1 MSKLD
6 LSIDGMTCAA
16 CVRRVE
22 TVLKKVPGVT
32 AASVNLAARRAA
44 LEIDD
49 TQLNP
54 AEHAELNTKLLA
66 AVEKAGFVGQVQKP
80 DAAIESQLAKSNQ
93 EVQALKHQFWISA
106 LLTLPVFVMEMGGH
120 LIAPFHHW
128 LNGVMSLGVQHTIQA
143 ILTTLVLAW
152 PGRHFFTHGFK
163 ALFQGQPEMNSLVA
177 VGAGSA
183 WAYSMVVL
191 IVPNLIPE
199 SAQHVYFEAAAVIV
213 TLILLGRLFEA
224 RARGQTG
231 AAIEHLI
238 GLQPRQA
245 RRIDPVT
252 QTETDVAIDLVK
264 PGDLLRVRPGEKV
277 PVDGEILEGHPFIDQ
292 SMITGE
298 PVPVELK
305 AGDSVS
311 GGTINTTVGF
321 VLRATHTGSDTVLA
335 RIIRMVQSAQNAKL
349 PIQATVDKV
358 TSVFVPVIMVIA
370 LITFV
375 VWYALTQDISH
386 SLVNAVAVLII
397 ACPCAMG
404 LATPTSIMVGTG
416 RAAQLGVLFR
426 QGDALQQLKSTSVV
440 AFDKTGTLT
449 QGHPSLTQ
457 FELIQTDSPN
467 RNPNNHSN
475 HQPNN
480 HWLSNKSADQI
491 LQIVAAVQRQSEHPI
506 ARAIVKAADEG
517 QFSPAEQPALRSN
530 IPNIPTTPTP
540 AAPTAM
546 GVVDVEG
553 FEAIKGLGIQ
563 STVRITMGRQTT
575 EHAVA
580 IGSAALMQELGMST
594 QAFESTINAWAEL
607 GQTPIHV
614 AIDGQLVALMAVS
627 DPIKPEAKRT
637 IEQLQSRGIECAMI
651 TGDHELTAQAVAKV
665 LGIDI
670 VRARVRPED
679 KATVVKSL
687 QNPAASGAKRIVTFV
702 GDGINDAPALATADV
717 GMAIGTGTDVAIES
731 ASVVL
736 MSGELNKVVT
746 AIDLSRATLANIH
759 QNLFWAF
766 AYNVALVPVAAGVLY
781 PMNGILLSPMLAAG
795 AMAFS
800 SVFVVSNALRL
811 RFVKPAQIQ

>member
-32 AASVNLAARRAA
+32 QASVNLAARRAA
-44 LEIDD
+44 LELDD
-49 TQLNP
+49 ALVGQDLNRQLV
-54 AEHAELNTKLLA
+54 A
-66 AVEKAGFVGQVQKP
+66 AVEKAGFVGEVQDP
-80 DAAIESQLAKSNQ
+80 EAQAESLQDKSVQ
-93 EVQALKHQFWISA
+93 EIQALKQQFWTAAI
-106 LLTLPVFVMEMGGH
+106 LTLPVFVMEMGGH
-120 LIAPFHHW
+120 MIGAFHHW
-128 LNGVMSLGVQHTIQA
+128 VNSVMSVGTQHVIQA
-143 ILTTLVLAW
+143 VLTTLVLAW

-177 VGAGSA
+177 VGAGAA
-183 WAYSMVVL
+183 WLYSMVVVL
-191 IVPNLIPE
+191 APGLIPE
-199 SAQHVYFEAAAVIV
+199 SARHVYFEAAAVIV

-224 RARGQTG
+224 RARGKTG

-245 RRIDPVT
+245 RLIDPNTQEERDVT
-252 QTETDVAIDLVK
+252 IESVK

-277 PVDGEILEGHPFIDQ
+277 PVDGEIVQGTPFVDQ

-298 PVPVELK
+298 PVPAELK
-305 AGDSVS
+305 PGDAVA
-311 GGTINTTVGF
+311 GGTINTTIGF
-321 VLRATHTGSDTVLA
+321 TLKATHTGSDTVLA

-358 TSVFVPVIMVIA
+358 TSVFVPVIMAIA
-370 LITFV
+370 VVTFA
-375 VWYALTQDISH
+375 VWYGLTQDITA
-386 SLVNAVAVLII
+386 SLVASVAVLII

-426 QGDALQQLKSTSVV
+426 QGDALQQLKATEVV

-449 QGHPSLTQ
+449 QGHPSLTE
-457 FELIQTDSPN
+457 FELTGHGAW
-467 RNPNNHSN
+467 R
-475 HQPNN
+475 
-480 HWLSNKSADQI
+480 KDQV
-491 LQIVAAVQRQSEHPI
+491 LQIVAAIQRQSEHPI
-506 ARAIVKAADEG
+506 ARAIVAAADEDQANNTDG
-517 QFSPAEQPALRSN
+517 
-530 IPNIPTTPTP
+530 
-540 AAPTAM
+540 TAQS
-546 GVVDVEG
+546 VRATVEG
-553 FEAIKGLGIQ
+553 FEAVKGFGVKA
-563 STVRITMGRQTT
+563 TVSVDNT
-575 EHAVA
+575 HHVA
-580 IGSAALMQELGMST
+580 IGSAALMAQLDLDTSDW
-594 QAFESTINAWAEL
+594 QATVDAWANQ

-614 AIDGQLVALMAVS
+614 AIDGQLVSVMAVS
-627 DPIKPEAKRT
+627 DPIKPEAKHT
-637 IEQLQSRGIECAMI
+637 IAQLRSRGIACAMI
-651 TGDHELTAQAVAKV
+651 TGDHELTAHAVAKQ

-670 VRARVRPED
+670 VRAQVRPED
-679 KATVVKSL
+679 KAAVVTEL
-687 QNPAASGAKRIVTFV
+687 QNQDGQRVVTFV

-746 AIDLSRATLANIH
+746 AIDLSRATLTNIH

-781 PMNGILLSPMLAAG
+781 PINGTLLSPMLAAG

-800 SVFVVSNALRL
+800 SLFVVSNALRL
-811 RFVKPAQIQ
+811 RYIKGRALK

>member
-32 AASVNLAARRAA
+32 QANVNLAARRAA
-44 LEIDD
+44 LELDD
-49 TQLNP
+49 TLTTKD
-54 AEHAELNTKLLA
+54 LNTQLLA
-66 AVEKAGFVGQVQKP
+66 AVEKAGFVG
-80 DAAIESQLAKSNQ
+80 
-93 EVQALKHQFWISA
+93 EVQDPEAQAHSLQDKSTAEINTLKQQVWIAA

-120 LIAPFHHW
+120 MIGAFHHW
-128 LNGVMSLGVQHTIQA
+128 VNSVMSLGTQHVIQA
-143 ILTTLVLAW
+143 VLTTLVLAW

-183 WAYSMVVL
+183 WLYSMVVVL
-191 IVPNLIPE
+191 APAIIPE
-199 SAQHVYFEAAAVIV
+199 SARHVYFEAAAVIV

-224 RARGQTG
+224 RARGKTG

-238 GLQPRQA
+238 GLQPKQA
-245 RRIDPVT
+245 RLIDPNSNM
-252 QTETDVAIDLVK
+252 ETDVAIESVK
-264 PGDLLRVRPGEKV
+264 PGDLLRVRPGEKI
-277 PVDGEILEGHPFIDQ
+277 PVDGEIVEGTPFIDQ

-298 PVPVELK
+298 PVPAELK
-305 AGDSVS
+305 PGEAVA
-311 GGTINTTVGF
+311 GGTINTTIGF
-321 VLRATHTGSDTVLA
+321 TLKATHTGSDTVLA

-358 TSVFVPVIMVIA
+358 TSVFVPIVMAIA
-370 LITFV
+370 LVTFIT
-375 VWYALTQDISH
+375 WYVLTQDIST
-386 SLVNAVAVLII
+386 SLVAAVAVLII

-426 QGDALQQLKSTSVV
+426 QGDALQQLKSTSIV

-449 QGHPSLTQ
+449 EGHPSLTS
-457 FELIQTDSPN
+457 FELVNTNKADN
-467 RNPNNHSN
+467 ADNAEA
-475 HQPNN
+475 
-480 HWLSNKSADQI
+480 LSKDQV
-491 LQIVAAVQRQSEHPI
+491 LQMVAAVQRQSEHPI
-506 ARAIVKAADEG
+506 ARAIVDAADET
-517 QFSPAEQPALRSN
+517 QANPANPANPAEQAKHQATLS
-530 IPNIPTTPTP
+530 
-540 AAPTAM
+540 
-546 GVVDVEG
+546 VQG
-553 FEAIKGLGIQ
+553 FEAVKGFGVKAKVAKVASLAAANE
-563 STVRITMGRQTT
+563 STHDI
-575 EHAVA
+575 AV
-580 IGSAALMQELGMST
+580 GSAALMQQLGIDTDDLQST
-594 QAFESTINAWAEL
+594 VNAWAEQ

-614 AIDGQLVALMAVS
+614 AIDNQLVAVMAVS
-627 DPIKPEAKRT
+627 DPIKSEAKHT
-637 IEQLQSRGIECAMI
+637 VDQLRARGIECAMI
-651 TGDHELTAQAVAKV
+651 TGDHELTAKAVAKQ

-670 VRARVRPED
+670 VRAQVRPED
-679 KATVVKSL
+679 KAAVVKSL
-687 QNPAASGAKRIVTFV
+687 QTPSQDPHKNKRAKPIVTFV

-746 AIDLSRATLANIH
+746 AIDLSRATLTNIH

-781 PMNGILLSPMLAAG
+781 PINGTLLSPMLAAG

-800 SVFVVSNALRL
+800 SLFVVSNALRL
-811 RFVKPAQIQ
+811 RFVRPSTT

>member
-32 AASVNLAARRAA
+32 QANVNLAARRAA
-44 LEIDD
+44 LELDD
-49 TQLNP
+49 TLTTKD
-54 AEHAELNTKLLA
+54 LNTQLLA
-66 AVEKAGFVGQVQKP
+66 AVEKAGFVG
-80 DAAIESQLAKSNQ
+80 
-93 EVQALKHQFWISA
+93 EVQDPEAQAHSLQDKSTAEINTLKQQVWIAA

-120 LIAPFHHW
+120 MIGAFHHW
-128 LNGVMSLGVQHTIQA
+128 VNSVMSLGTQHVIQA
-143 ILTTLVLAW
+143 VLTTLVLAW

-183 WAYSMVVL
+183 WLYSMVVVL
-191 IVPNLIPE
+191 APAIIPE
-199 SAQHVYFEAAAVIV
+199 SARHVYFEAAAVIV

-224 RARGQTG
+224 RARGKTG

-238 GLQPRQA
+238 GLQPKQA
-245 RRIDPVT
+245 RLIDPNSNM
-252 QTETDVAIDLVK
+252 ETDVAIESVK
-264 PGDLLRVRPGEKV
+264 PGDLLRVRPGEKI
-277 PVDGEILEGHPFIDQ
+277 PVDGEIVEGTPFIDQ

-298 PVPVELK
+298 PVPAELK
-305 AGDSVS
+305 PGEAVA
-311 GGTINTTVGF
+311 GGTINTTIGF
-321 VLRATHTGSDTVLA
+321 TLKATHTGSDTVLA

-358 TSVFVPVIMVIA
+358 TSVFVPIVMAIA
-370 LITFV
+370 LVTFIT
-375 VWYALTQDISH
+375 WYVLTQDIST
-386 SLVNAVAVLII
+386 SLVAAVAVLII

-426 QGDALQQLKSTSVV
+426 QGDALQQLKSTSIV

-449 QGHPSLTQ
+449 EGHPSLTS
-457 FELIQTDSPN
+457 FELVNTNKADN
-467 RNPNNHSN
+467 ADNAEA
-475 HQPNN
+475 
-480 HWLSNKSADQI
+480 LSKDQV
-491 LQIVAAVQRQSEHPI
+491 LQMVAAVQRQSEHPI
-506 ARAIVKAADEG
+506 ARAIVDAADET
-517 QFSPAEQPALRSN
+517 QANPANPAEQAKHQATLS
-530 IPNIPTTPTP
+530 
-540 AAPTAM
+540 
-546 GVVDVEG
+546 VQG
-553 FEAIKGLGIQ
+553 FEAVKGFGVKAKVAKVASLAAANE
-563 STVRITMGRQTT
+563 STHDI
-575 EHAVA
+575 AV
-580 IGSAALMQELGMST
+580 GSAALMQQLGIDTDDLQST
-594 QAFESTINAWAEL
+594 VNAWAEQ

-614 AIDGQLVALMAVS
+614 AIDNQLVAVMAVS
-627 DPIKPEAKRT
+627 DPIKSEAKHT
-637 IEQLQSRGIECAMI
+637 VDQLRARGIECAMI
-651 TGDHELTAQAVAKV
+651 TGDHELTAKAVAKQ

-670 VRARVRPED
+670 VRAQVRPED
-679 KATVVKSL
+679 KAAVVKSL
-687 QNPAASGAKRIVTFV
+687 QTPSQDPHKNKRAKPIVTFV

-746 AIDLSRATLANIH
+746 AIDLSRATLTNIH

-781 PMNGILLSPMLAAG
+781 PINGTLLSPMLAAG

-800 SVFVVSNALRL
+800 SLFVVSNALRL
-811 RFVKPAQIQ
+811 RFVRPSTT